1 MSPDTPTAQPKAYV
15 VALDFPQP
23 LQATPPGVLFCG
35 NEAAKFRFEGML
47 RGVVFRRQQR
57 PMAGNRL
64 NTVLAK
70 VRRTSALIE
79 AFFVRRQ
86 HRQLRRS
93 RRDGRLAQGAIR
105 GCFYVVIIGTVSGEA
120 QAALP

>member
-23 LQATPPGVLFCG
+23 LQAPPPGVLFCG

-79 AFFVRRQ
+79 AFFCSPPLLVASPISTRWTT
-86 HRQLRRS
+86 RS
-93 RRDGRLAQGAIR
+93 RCDSRL
-105 GCFYVVIIGTVSGEA
+105 
-120 QAALP
+120 LL